1 MRYTMVKR
9 TDIKQRILDTA
20 LKLAEESSW
29 EEIRLS
35 DIATELDIS
44 LLEIQKHFSQKD
56 ELVEAWFDRADQ
68 AMLKLTQDELS
79 ELALEDRIFKIIF
92 TWLDVLAKHKT
103 ITREMLWYKLEPL
116 HVHLQIQS
124 LLRISRTVQWIQ
136 ELSGI
141 NAQYMKRI
149 ANELGLTSI
158 YLCTFLY
165 WLQDDSGE
173 QKRTRVFLK
182 RKLKYIQSCCCK
194 LEKYFHSAKNPFKTA
209 A

>member
-1 MRYTMVKR
+1 MVKR
-9 TDIKQRILDTA
+9 TDIKQRILDAA

-68 AMLKLTQDELS
+68 AMLQLTQNELS
-79 ELALEDRIFKIIF
+79 ELALEDRIIKIIF
-92 TWLDVLAKHKT
+92 TWLDALAEHKT

-116 HVHLQIQS
+116 HVHLQIQG

-136 ELSGI
+136 ELSRI

-165 WLQDDSGE
+165 WLQDDSSE

-182 RKLKYIQSCCCK
+182 RKLKCIQSCCCS
-194 LEKYFHSAKNPFKTA
+194 LEKYFHSAKKPFKTA
-209 A
+209 T

>member
-1 MRYTMVKR
+1 MVKR
-9 TDIKQRILDTA
+9 IDIKQRILDTA

-44 LLEIQKHFSQKD
+44 LFEIQKHFSQKD
-56 ELVEAWFDRADQ
+56 GLVEAWFDRADQ
-68 AMLKLTQDELS
+68 AMLQLTQEELS
-79 ELALEDRIFKIIF
+79 ELALDERIFKIIF
-92 TWLDVLAKHKT
+92 TWLDALAEHKT

-116 HVHLQIQS
+116 HVHLQIQG

-136 ELSGI
+136 ELSGV
-141 NAQYMKRI
+141 NAQFMKRI
-149 ANELGLTSI
+149 ANEIGLTSI
-158 YLCTFLY
+158 YLCVFLY
-165 WLQDDSGE
+165 WLQDASSE

-182 RKLKYIQSCCCK
+182 RKLKCVQSCYCR
-194 LEKYFHSAKNPFKTA
+194 LEKYFQSANKPFKTA